1 MADEELGATDRRE
14 LIEMIGRQ
22 TVANGRELTCGVY
35 LTTTGYEV
43 RAEYADGEVV
53 RTQWAMDTQGAR
65 IIANRWVDE
74 LGLERAV
81 ARRLDRRHARRVPV
95 PGQLDQRTAREP
107 GTAGTHD
114 GGRGRA
120 GRREPEGRG
129 G

>member
-1 MADEELGATDRRE
+1 MSDDLTDPNDRRE

-43 RAEYADGEVV
+43 RAEYADGEVL

-74 LGLERAV
+74 LGLERS
-81 ARRLDRRHARRVPV
+81 
-95 PGQLDQRTAREP
+95 
-107 GTAGTHD
+107 
-114 GGRGRA
+114 
-120 GRREPEGRG
+120 
-129 G
+129 